1 MDDSVLWIAALGI
14 AALGFLLL
22 AVAGMVA
29 MYLNT
34 RAPSAKDA
42 VSTKKPKSRTK
53 DVGSTDKSRP
63 HVEEAAP
70 SKLSQPRAE
79 DAASNDESRL
89 RAGSPRAERKTVGG
103 FWAWIKA
110 WIFALVHAGTVS
122 VVFGGI
128 TFFEDLANASDEI
141 ERTGTVTFPKQ
152 LLPGTLSGPV
162 SRERLV
168 RPASALLGRGRPRGA
183 DQLDEGDEDPV
194 EPRDLNRPTGSPPD
208 VAGWEIVDPADETGA
223 GQSRVVEDPHSIT

>member
-42 VSTKKPKSRTK
+42 VSTKKPKSCTK
-53 DVGSTDKSRP
+53 DVAPTDESRP
-63 HVEEAAP
+63 HVEEAAS
-70 SKLSQPRAE
+70 SKVSEPRAE
-79 DAASNDESRL
+79 DAASTDESRL
-89 RAGSPRAERKTVGG
+89 RAGLPRAKRKTAGG

-110 WIFALVHAGTVS
+110 WVFALVHAGTVS

-141 ERTGTVTFPKQ
+141 ERTGRVTFPKQ

-162 SRERLV
+162 SRDRLA
-168 RPASALLGRGRPRGA
+168 RPASALLGQGHSRGA
-183 DQLDEGDEDPV
+183 DERDETDEDNAGPGN
-194 EPRDLNRPTGSPPD
+194 LNRPTGSPPD
-208 VAGWEIVDPADETGA
+208 VTGWEIVEPADEA
-223 GQSRVVEDPHSIT
+223 SANQNR

>member
-34 RAPSAKDA
+34 RAPSAEDT
-42 VSTKKPKSRTK
+42 VSTKKPKSRTR
-53 DVGSTDKSRP
+53 DVAPADKSRP
-63 HVEEAAP
+63 HVEKAAP
-70 SKLSQPRAE
+70 SKASQPRAE
-79 DAASNDESRL
+79 DAASTDESRL
-89 RAGSPRAERKTVGG
+89 RAGLPRAGRKTAGG

-162 SRERLV
+162 SRDRLA
-168 RPASALLGRGRPRGA
+168 RPANALLGQGHPRGA
-183 DQLDEGDEDPV
+183 GQRDEADEDSA
-194 EPRDLNRPTGSPPD
+194 EPGNLNRPTGSPPD
-208 VAGWEIVDPADETGA
+208 ATGWEVVDPADEA
-223 GQSRVVEDPHSIT
+223 SADQDRVVKDPHPNT